1 MKLTLDLQR
10 ESADPALPATPTA
23 RRWVRAALAGRRERA
38 ELTVRL
44 VDEPEMIE
52 LNQTYR
58 HKTGSTNVLSF
69 PFEAPPG
76 ITLALLGDVVICA
89 PVVAREAAEQGKL
102 LSAHWCHMVVHG
114 VLHLLGFDHQ
124 TDNEAHTMER
134 LETEIITALGFAD
147 PYAEVNSTDERRHIR
162 L

>member
-10 ESADPALPATPTA
+10 ESADPALPAAPMV

-102 LSAHWCHMVVHG
+102 LNAHWCHMVVHG

>member
-10 ESADPALPATPTA
+10 ESADPALPAAPMV

>member
-1 MKLTLDLQR
+1 VKLTLDLQR
-10 ESADPALPATPTA
+10 ESADPALPAAPMV

-102 LSAHWCHMVVHG
+102 LNAHWCHMVVHG

>member
-1 MKLTLDLQR
+1 VKLTLDLQR
-10 ESADPALPATPTA
+10 ESADPALPAAPMV

>member
-10 ESADPALPATPTA
+10 ESADPALPAAPMV
-23 RRWVRAALAGRRERA
+23 RRWVRAVLEGRRERA

-58 HKTGSTNVLSF
+58 HKTGPTNVLSF

-76 ITLALLGDVVICA
+76 ISLALLGDVVICA
-89 PVVAREAAEQGKL
+89 PVVAREATAQAKPL
-102 LSAHWCHMVVHG
+102 TAHWCHMVVHG

-124 TDNEAHTMER
+124 TDNEAHTMEH
-134 LETEIITALGFAD
+134 LEADIITALGFAD